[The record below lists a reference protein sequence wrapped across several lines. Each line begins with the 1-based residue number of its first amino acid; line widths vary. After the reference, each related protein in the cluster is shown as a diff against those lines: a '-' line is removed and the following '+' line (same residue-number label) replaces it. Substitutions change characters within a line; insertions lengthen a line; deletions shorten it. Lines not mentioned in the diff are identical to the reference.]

1 VKSSEAP
8 YTKPGRLADVL
19 ALIQVLALDPH
30 TRRRE
35 KGVTKDIAGCPASA
49 ESWFALANEHREF
62 FRMDNE
68 SPFGLSLVSRYV
80 LPEDATERR
89 PQLSPEFVSMLMQTA
104 INLHDRQVSESK
116 EWKSYL
122 PLWSALI
129 GGVFAT
135 LSTLGTVFFT
145 HLLSK

>member
-1 VKSSEAP
+1 
-8 YTKPGRLADVL
+8 
-19 ALIQVLALDPH
+19 
-30 TRRRE
+30 
-35 KGVTKDIAGCPASA
+35 
-49 ESWFALANEHREF
+49 
-62 FRMDNE
+62 MDDE

-80 LPEDATERR
+80 LPEDATEKR
-89 PQLSPEFVSMLMQTA
+89 PQLSPDFVSVLLQTA
-104 INLHDRQVSESK
+104 INLHDRQVSKSE

-135 LSTLGTVFFT
+135 LSTLCTVFFT